1 MVRELDL
8 SRRQLTSLPISLEDH
23 ADLEV
28 LRLDDNALTMLPA
41 TLGSLTGLDASEFFA
56 DLLAERRD

>member
-8 SRRQLTSLPISLEDH
+8 SRRQLTSLLISLDDH

-28 LRLDDNALTMLPA
+28 LRLDNNALTMLPA
-41 TLGSLTGLDASEFFA
+41 TLGSLTGLPC
-56 DLLAERRD
+56 L

>member
-1 MVRELDL
+1 MVRQLDP
-8 SRRQLTSLPISLEDH
+8 SRRQLTSLPISLDDH

-41 TLGSLTGLDASEFFA
+41 TLGSLTGLHTSEFFA
-56 DLLAERRD
+56 DLLAERRG